1 MLRLSLLL
9 LAMVRSYA
17 AWRVA
22 DDLAT
27 LAPALGFLT
36 AVQLPGDDAEQESF
50 HLPPSDESS
59 SASSDVAIAESLK
72 RIPQVE
78 LPATEA
84 SDGSEDEGGSGM
96 TADGWV
102 PGRWGLHSLTRA

>member
-1 MLRLSLLL
+1 M
-9 LAMVRSYA
+9 A

-36 AVQLPGDDAEQESF
+36 AVRLPGDDEEQESF

-59 SASSDVAIAESLK
+59 SSSSDAGIAGS
-72 RIPQVE
+72 PQRTLQIE
-78 LPATEA
+78 LPATEE
-84 SDGSEDEGGSGM
+84 SDGSQDEGGGGM

-102 PGRWGLHSLTRA
+102 PGRWNLHSLT